1 MFVKIKMI
9 DFMERITGIEIYET
23 VNISSAIE
31 MFNKDHPDTGAA
43 HHFEHEI
50 LSETEYNKLKK
61 IEDSVKNSLCF
72 EVDDCNDPRWI
83 LISDILKKNIPGFQC
98 RYGAG
103 NTMTFYIPNSKSI
116 VLERS

>member
-9 DFMERITGIEIYET
+9 DFMERVMVEIYESDN
-23 VNISSAIE
+23 VSSAIE
-31 MFNKDHPDTGAA
+31 MFRKDHPDTGAA

-50 LSETEYNKLKK
+50 LTETEYNRLKK
-61 IEDSVKNSLCF
+61 IEDSIQNTLCF
-72 EVDDCNDPRWI
+72 VANDCNDPRWI
-83 LISDILKKNIPGFQC
+83 LISDILKKNISGFQC

-103 NTMTFYIPNSKSI
+103 NIMNFYIPNSKSI